1 MTAEDNKEK
10 EGDFP
15 AVPKTPELNK
25 DPVMTPK
32 PIRALIVGE
41 KGDSSVVKYK
51 ITATPG
57 CVSISF
63 MK

>member
-10 EGDFP
+10 EGDDP
-15 AVPKTPELNK
+15 AVQKTPESNN

-32 PIRALIVGE
+32 PIRALIFGE

-63 MK
+63 II